1 MFIYNVE
8 RALKWVYFEA
18 NKLQFKLNQLQSIFI
33 A

>member
-8 RALKWVYFEA
+8 RTWAYFEA